1 MESGN
6 GRSDK
11 AHFRG
16 IAAARA
22 VTCVPSFAYVG
33 QPMGFDCVLLRPDH
47 SVGMLFATLL
57 EPRLDGGGLEEEG
70 KGTRGAKRIGRDFN
84 IVLLMNSPTFGRFRA
99 LLGLAS
105 HPVDAR
111 HRQYVVDCA
120 ICRRSNDMSRVPGY
134 VDGSSSICRG
144 CLGMSK
150 VPRYVQDSWICS

>member
-1 MESGN
+1 MESGK
-6 GRSDK
+6 GRNDE

-22 VTCVPSFAYVG
+22 VTRARGFAHVG
-33 QPMGFDCVLLRPDH
+33 QSMEFDCALLRPGH

-57 EPRLDGGGLEEEG
+57 EPRLDGGGLEEKG

-99 LLGLAS
+99 LLGLGL

-111 HRQYVVDCA
+111 HRHYVE
-120 ICRRSNDMSRVPGY
+120 G
-134 VDGSSSICRG
+134 SSICRG
-144 CLGMSK
+144 LLD
-150 VPRYVQDSWICS
+150 VEDSWICR